1 MPDYAT
7 GPNRHSRRGP
17 VDAAYAETGAIDVPC
32 PNCGAEVESFC
43 THPDGTFRKIPCP
56 TRLTAATRSHE

>member
-7 GPNRHSRRGP
+7 GPGRTRRGP

-32 PNCGAEVESFC
+32 TNCHAEVESFC
-43 THPDGTFRKIPCP
+43 THADGTFRKIPCP
-56 TRLTAATRSHE
+56 IRITAASRSHE

>member
-17 VDAAYAETGAIDVPC
+17 VDAAYAETGAIDVQC
-32 PNCGAEVESFC
+32 PNCGAAVESFC
-43 THPDGTFRKIPCP
+43 THADGTFRKIPCP
-56 TRLTAATRSHE
+56 VRLTAATRSHE